1 MREIEV
7 ELKRIVGPDNVLT
20 DLEDRVCFSYDS
32 THVERL
38 PDFIVRP
45 RTTAEVSEI
54 MKLANQAR
62 VPVVPRGA
70 GTGLSG
76 GSVPVYGGIVLEL
89 TRMNSILEVNLQDLY
104 AVVEPGVVTLDLQNL
119 VAEKKLLYPP
129 DPGSNSAST
138 IGGNIAENAGGLRGL
153 KYGVTQHY
161 VMGLEVVA
169 PTGEVFRTGSRT
181 VKCVTGFDLTRLMVG
196 SEGTLGVVTRATLKL
211 IPAPEFGRAMLGVFD
226 DTLSAAKAVSRIIE
240 AGVVPATLE
249 YLDRVTINAV
259 EDFKPCGLPR
269 DAEAVLLCE
278 CDGTREAA
286 EKEAA
291 AASAIMRDCGA
302 RRVDFAR
309 DDVEKAAV
317 WAGRRA
323 ALAALTR
330 VMPTTILEDA
340 TVPRSRIPEII
351 EVIRSI
357 AAEYRLK
364 IGTFGHAGDGNLHP
378 TFLTDERD
386 ADEMHRVE
394 KAVDDLFRAA
404 LGLGGTLS
412 GEHGI
417 GITKARFLEWEMG
430 SEGVSM
436 MRRIKKAMDPNN
448 ILNPGK
454 MSLDDGEAA
463 DPATGGGAR

>member
-1 MREIEV
+1 MC
-7 ELKRIVGPDNVLT
+7 ELGQELRRIAGDANVLS
-20 DLEDRVCFSYDS
+20 DMEDRLCYSYDS
-32 THVERL
+32 THVEHL
-38 PDFIVRP
+38 PEFIVRP
-45 RTTAEVSEI
+45 RTTSEVIEI
-54 MKLANQAR
+54 MRLANDTMK
-62 VPVVPRGA
+62 PVVPRGA

-76 GSVPVYGGIVLEL
+76 GSVAISGGIVMDL
-89 TRMNSILEVNLQDLY
+89 TRMNSVLEVNSQDLY
-104 AVVEPGVVTLDLQNL
+104 AVVEPGVITLDLQNQ
-119 VAEKKLLYPP
+119 VAVDKLLYPP

-169 PTGEVFRTGSRT
+169 PTGEVFRTGSKT

-196 SEGTLGVVTRATLKL
+196 SEGTLGVVTRATLRL

-226 DTLSAAKAVSRIIE
+226 ETMNAARAVSKIIE

-249 YLDRVTINAV
+249 YLDRVTVNAV

-278 CDGTREAA
+278 CDGYREAA
-286 EKEAA
+286 EREAA
-291 AASAIMRDCGA
+291 AASKIMKDCGA

-309 DDVEKAAV
+309 DDAEKAAV

-340 TVPRSRIPEII
+340 TVPRSRIPDIIEII
-351 EVIRSI
+351 RRI
-357 AAEYRLK
+357 AAEYDLG

-378 TFLTDERD
+378 TFLTDERN
-386 ADEMHRVE
+386 AAEIHRVE
-394 KAVDDLFRAA
+394 MAVDDLFKAA
-404 LGLGGTLS
+404 LELGGTLS

-417 GITKARFLEWEMG
+417 GVTKAKFLAWELG
-430 SEGVSM
+430 PEGVGV
-436 MRRIKKAMDPNN
+436 MRRIKKAMDPRN

-454 MSLDDGEAA
+454 MDLGDF
-463 DPATGGGAR
+463 GGVAG